1 MAYKL
6 AFHLKALKEL
16 DDVGRETQAQ
26 ILKKLEKRLE
36 DPRVAADALS
46 GMKDCYKIKLRSVGY
61 RLVYQVQDNTVTVYV
76 LAVDKRDKMKV
87 YKAARTRL

>member
-36 DPRVAADALS
+36 DPQVKADALS

-76 LAVDKRDKMKV
+76 LAVDKRDKMKA
-87 YKAARTRL
+87 YKVASTRL